1 MMTTSQLGDS
11 VYKVDRFTVPA
22 AAMIA
27 FTARLEQIS
36 HTLADQPGCLQSLI
50 LVEQGAI
57 GGNQEVVTVVHW
69 ESEATFAAAR
79 VKLQMRYAA
88 EGFNPPTFMREL
100 GVNAS
105 MGVFRELEAHR

>member
-1 MMTTSQLGDS
+1 MTTSQRDEF

-22 AAMIA
+22 AAMTA

-36 HTLADQPGCLQSLI
+36 HALADQPGCLRSLV
-50 LVEQGAI
+50 LVEQGAMS
-57 GGNQEVVTVVHW
+57 GAQEVVTVVHW
-69 ESEATFAAAR
+69 ESEASFAAAR
-79 VKLQMRYAA
+79 VKLQLHYAA
-88 EGFNPPTFMREL
+88 EGFDPPTFMREL